1 MTTPATPAA
10 ATAVASREAT
20 LRRLELSVTRRL
32 DGLLHGEHQGLVP
45 GAGSEPGEA
54 REYHAGD
61 DIRRMDW
68 NVYARTTIP
77 HVRETV
83 ADRELETWAVV
94 DQSASLDFGTADC
107 EKRDL
112 ALAAVAAVG
121 FLTAKR
127 GNRLGVIA
135 VRSGGME
142 RLPARAGRAAVTAAL
157 ASLVR
162 APRSPEG
169 APRADL
175 AGALD
180 ELGRTSRRR
189 GLIAVVSDFLGG
201 GVAGERPWE
210 RPLRALAVRHEVVA
224 VEITDP
230 RELDLPDVG
239 LLTLVD
245 PETGGRLEV
254 QTADRRLRER
264 FAAVAAADRAEVA
277 TAIRRAGADHLRLST
292 DRDWLLDVAGW
303 VGARRRRA
311 RAGLIA

>member
-1 MTTPATPAA
+1 MRADSSVDAA
-10 ATAVASREAT
+10 SAVASREAV

-32 DGLLHGEHQGLVP
+32 DGLLHGDHQGLVP

-54 REYHAGD
+54 REYHSGD
-61 DIRRMDW
+61 DVRRMDW

-94 DQSASLDFGTADC
+94 DQSASLDFGTAEC

-127 GNRLGVIA
+127 GNRLGVVA
-135 VRSGGME
+135 VRPGGIE

-157 ASLVR
+157 AALAA
-162 APRSPEG
+162 APRSPET

-175 AGALD
+175 VAALE

-189 GLIAVVSDFLGG
+189 GLVVVISDFLGEPG
-201 GVAGERPWE
+201 PARPWE
-210 RPLRALAVRHEVVA
+210 GPLRVLASRHEVVA
-224 VEITDP
+224 VEVTDP
-230 RELDLPDVG
+230 RELVLPDVG
-239 LLTLVD
+239 TLTLVD
-245 PETGGRLEV
+245 PETGARLEV
-254 QTADRRLRER
+254 QTADRRLRTR
-264 FAAVAAADRAEVA
+264 FAEAAAADRAQVA
-277 TAIRRAGADHLRLST
+277 AAIRRAGADHLRLST
-292 DRDWLLDVAGW
+292 DRDWLLDVADW

-311 RAGLIA
+311 RAGIRA